1 MHNKHKTIIPIKI
14 NCIWSSFTAA
24 LISSRIAK
32 EVLRLMIILDYD
44 YGNIEDRQDY
54 ESMDQTTFLDEY
66 FFKGDKFTDE
76 GKQFLAR
83 INGFRTDVTNVL
95 GENKQ
100 FANILVKR
108 FSTNTVTNRDGKKI
122 KWLE

>member
-44 YGNIEDRQDY
+44 YGNIEDRQDRQDRQLT
-54 ESMDQTTFLDEY
+54 SKIL
-66 FFKGDKFTDE
+66 G
-76 GKQFLAR
+76 LL
-83 INGFRTDVTNVL
+83 ITNN
-95 GENKQ
+95 EP
-100 FANILVKR
+100 
-108 FSTNTVTNRDGKKI
+108 
-122 KWLE
+122 